1 MTVTNDFNQQIV
13 DEFRGNAGQ
22 VGGGFAGAPMVLLHH
37 VGRKSGTEFLTP
49 LVYQAD
55 ADDSNVI
62 YIFASK
68 AGAPEDPEWYANLL
82 AAGTTTVEV
91 GTESYS
97 VAVSEVTG
105 EKRDTIYAKQVE
117 VMPGFRE
124 YEEKTAGIRTIPVIA
139 LTRA

>member
-13 DEFRGNAGQ
+13 DEFRGNAGK